1 MLCLVFVLLLPAA
14 LLLPRLLGSQY
25 RVQENM
31 HLGLWR
37 NKPAGLY
44 LYCPGFVQPL
54 DVVFSKISATL
65 DAYDHFL
72 YVPMATWLLKISHKL
87 RVIQVGKIQV
97 YLAYMLATLLGCLW
111 WIRS

>member
-1 MLCLVFVLLLPAA
+1 TGFRKTCTWGCGVINRPDYTCTA
-14 LLLPRLLGSQY
+14 Q
-25 RVQENM
+25 
-31 HLGLWR
+31 
-37 NKPAGLY
+37 
-44 LYCPGFVQPL
+44 GFVQPL

-111 WIRS
+111 WVRS